1 MYLFA
6 ITVGCLLLGYAYGL
20 DPMLLTAFAVAAVLF
35 QLGTLTRKSSSK
47 PKAENTP
54 VSTPD
59 GKPKKQSPY
68 QAKIEEALEA
78 ARSEE
83 KRRQADLSE
92 RVLTGRTSTDGTSRY

>member
-1 MYLFA
+1 M
-6 ITVGCLLLGYAYGL
+6 LLGYAYGFPPL
-20 DPMLLTAFAVAAVLF
+20 FTTFAVVAALF
-35 QLGTLTRKSSSK
+35 QLGILTWKSSSK
-47 PKAENTP
+47 PKAESTP